1 MIGYQPAGLMMK
13 TECFDVRIHL
23 FTKNREWVEVT
34 RSHRE
39 SQDLAD
45 WATPK
50 MDREGLENLSFQN
63 SLIILF

>member
-1 MIGYQPAGLMMK
+1 MIGYQPAVLMMK
-13 TECFDVRIHL
+13 TECFDVRIDL
-23 FTKNREWVEVT
+23 VAKNREKVEVT

-39 SQDLAD
+39 SQDLTD

-50 MDREGLENLSFQN
+50 MKREGLENLSFQN